1 MFDEFDDIEI
11 DLEQPKSSIDEHEDE
26 EDAIPRRLTISEV
39 KKYLFLVKD
48 MHMWLKNILGWK
60 LNAKVVWCPTCLE
73 GKSCLLE

>member
-39 KKYLFLVKD
+39 RDYIFLYNYLFI
-48 MHMWLKNILGWK
+48 WLRNFLCWK
-60 LNAKVVWCPTCLE
+60 IEC
-73 GKSCLLE
+73 